1 MARREVPM
9 DVVSMR
15 LAKLERSAARWRW
28 ASVALGAAL
37 IGGMVAGAGPGVPE
51 KVEARRFV
59 AVGAD
64 GKVRAEFGCNRHEQP
79 HVILY
84 DDSGS
89 ERFVATLST
98 SRAGGEAPRLSFMD
112 GKRAVRAEVELDGRG
127 TPLIRPR

>member
-79 HVILY
+79 HVILV
-84 DDSGS
+84 DLA
-89 ERFVATLST
+89 RNI
-98 SRAGGEAPRLSFMD
+98 RAMRY
-112 GKRAVRAEVELDGRG
+112 GRD
-127 TPLIRPR
+127 R